1 MIIAR
6 YLSSRILLTT
16 FAITVVLLL
25 VVLSGRLA
33 TYIAEAAEG
42 RIAATILFPV
52 IVLRI
57 PQFLE
62 LILPASLLLG
72 IIISFGQM
80 HESNEMTVMHAT
92 GLSQR
97 KTLGI
102 VMLTA
107 TFVGVMVAMF
117 SFYLSPKGYSFVND
131 LIEAQGLQSELGT
144 LAPETFYELENRGG
158 TIYAGSVSSDRDSMS
173 DVFVFRSKEDFGGLQ
188 TVIHAQRGF
197 QELNENGAYYFVL
210 EDGIRFEGVPG
221 NADFTITRFDRY
233 NQKIEKEALGLE
245 DPDNLETETV
255 SSLLK
260 LRSSKAIGE
269 LNWRISLPVM
279 TFLLAFLAVP
289 LSRSNPRQ
297 GRYFKLIP
305 GLVFYLVYVVLLNAG
320 RDAVSEGE
328 ANAFVGI
335 WLTHLVVFLTA
346 LVLFNWPRISSHLFI
361 KTPAAATALDAS

>member
-6 YLSSRILLTT
+6 YLSSRVLLTT

-33 TYIAEAAEG
+33 TYIAEAADG
-42 RIAATILFPV
+42 RIAATLLLPV

-72 IIISFGQM
+72 IIISLGQLY
-80 HESNEMTVMHAT
+80 ESNEMTVMHAT

-97 KTLGI
+97 RTLTI
-102 VMLTA
+102 MLSTA
-107 TFVGVMVAMF
+107 TFVALMVGLF

-131 LIEAQGLQSELGT
+131 LIDAQGLQSELGT

-158 TIYAGSVSSDRDSMS
+158 TIYAGAVSSDRDSMS
-173 DVFVFRSKEDFGGLQ
+173 DVFVFRSKEEDESGLQ

-210 EDGIRFEGVPG
+210 EDGVRFEGVPG
-221 NADFTITRFDRY
+221 EPDFTITSFDRY
-233 NQKIEKEALGLE
+233 NQKIEKPSIGL
-245 DPDNLETETV
+245 DGPDNLETETV
-255 SSLLK
+255 SSLL
-260 LRSSKAIGE
+260 RMSGPEAIGE
-269 LNWRISLPVM
+269 LHWRISLPVM

-297 GRYFKLIP
+297 GRYLKLIP

-320 RDAVSEGE
+320 RDAVTSGE
-328 ANAFVGI
+328 VNVLVGI
-335 WLTHLVVFLTA
+335 WLNHAVVFLIA
-346 LVLFNWPRISSHLFI
+346 LVLFNWRAISSHLFI
-361 KTPAAATALDAS
+361 KTPVSA